1 MIDDPAPSTP
11 WGDQSTPVNNP
22 SESEEYDFARLAAN
36 VLLTVQA
43 LQALHQAF
51 DRKFT
56 R

>member
-1 MIDDPAPSTP
+1 MTYMDQPPPRLPRPST
-11 WGDQSTPVNNP
+11 
-22 SESEEYDFARLAAN
+22 EEPQVIEGFEFDKLAAH

-51 DRKFT
+51 DRRFT